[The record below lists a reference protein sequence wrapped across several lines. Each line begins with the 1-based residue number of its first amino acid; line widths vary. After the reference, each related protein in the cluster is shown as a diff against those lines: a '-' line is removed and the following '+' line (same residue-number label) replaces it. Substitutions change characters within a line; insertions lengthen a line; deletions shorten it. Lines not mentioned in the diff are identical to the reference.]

1 MDVGVILASSRSID
15 WSNYQ
20 YIKQELANL
29 IGYFNISQSD
39 TRFGFIHYNEQPYL
53 DFTFNDPANSA
64 AGKLKRKIFNIPY
77 SAGLPRTDKA
87 LAEASKELFSAK
99 GGARK
104 NVPKLLLIVTDTD
117 AGSQPYSKV
126 LEQLKVMIFFTSIFR
141 SSLTVMHYGNS
152 PLFFTRF
159 LIYYFTLSKPLVKQL
174 KIFVKFDVVF

>member
-77 SAGLPRTDKA
+77 AAGLPRTDKA

-141 SSLTVMHYGNS
+141 SSLKVSCNA
-152 PLFFTRF
+152 LW
-159 LIYYFTLSKPLVKQL
+159 Q
-174 KIFVKFDVVF
+174 